1 MIAVTGAT
9 GFIGRAICGEIESRN
24 IPIVRIGRGAASDVQ
39 WPADGRD
46 LGPDALRALSGVR
59 AVVHLAGETIGVRW
73 TAARKRAIRESRVT
87 LTATLARALA
97 QLDPRP
103 ATLVAASAVGIYGD
117 RGDEWLDESSAPG
130 TDFLATVVCEWEAAA
145 DAARAAGIRVVH
157 MRAGVVLGR
166 GGGMVTQLRLPF
178 RLGAGTRLGNG
189 RQWLSWV
196 SLEDVVGVTMR
207 AIDDATLAGPV
218 NVVSPAPV
226 QNAEFTAR
234 FAHAVGVPALLAAPA
249 FALRAAFGEMASAV
263 LLASQRVR
271 PARLLAAGYTFR
283 QPEIAG
289 SLRAALA
296 T

>member
-24 IPIVRIGRGAASDVQ
+24 IPIVRIGRGAISDVQ

-46 LGPDALRALSGVR
+46 FGPDALRALSGVR

-117 RGDEWLDESSAPG
+117 CGDEWLDESSAPG
-130 TDFLATVVCEWEAAA
+130 TDFLATVVREWEAAA
-145 DAARAAGIRVVH
+145 DAARATGIRVVH
-157 MRAGVVLGR
+157 ARAGVVLGR
-166 GGGMVTQLRLPF
+166 GGGMVAQLRLPF

-196 SLEDVVGVTMR
+196 SLEDVVGVAMR

-234 FAHAVGVPALLAAPA
+234 FAHAVGMPALLAAPA

-271 PARLLAAGYTFR
+271 PARLLAAGYPFR